1 MQDTN
6 NYILVSD
13 VAKEFNSNSS
23 SISFIINPNLFANKL
38 NTDSKLTLNEYE
50 FVKGHLK
57 NDSID
62 ATEVPTVFNEL
73 EDLIEKKI
81 QIDHLKDNPW
91 KVGKIV
97 SLKFDRDFGFISCLN
112 DSKEY
117 FFHFSNILTNPVGI
131 GQYVIFVLVESQSY
145 PGKLTAQSVSIISLL
160 NQNTEYLLCHYSK
173 LENFM
178 SRIDILNQIPKDW
191 ALLFIGY
198 EIYSI
203 LRSENV
209 LKDDEIRRSIKTIN
223 YRLLY
228 HIPKKIPEL
237 ITLLVGK
244 YGDPEVQIQLWLRNK
259 ELSSPSTKTIEN
271 YFFTTATAYRSS
283 IFFAITTDQKKK
295 FLKKLILK
303 EQPDHVLEL
312 LFDYLTSKKGIRFH
326 SDVKS
331 QLFNKNLWQNDE
343 DYTLYSSTI
352 KYYQQELDLL
362 QKLKLFTIGYFDIL
376 PIDIVISN
384 IYEFTKD
391 EIEIVIKSKILD
403 QDNYFNLIHN
413 ILKIEVESFFKS
425 AFTSEYFYLKSLID
439 NRSIDEWQYDK
450 EDDNDWIRKELY
462 KQEQPFHW
470 IFQLSEQYLN
480 SEQYKEI
487 ETVFISIMPEWIHLI
502 FWEKGYCKTFP
513 EKYISNLINYNENA
527 FSILLRKWEKNP
539 HRFNISTS
547 LLISLFKKNIKNI
560 NEINS
565 RKAFM
570 ALYNNAKTLYK
581 LDIAQTEIESI
592 LNHNNTDFLE
602 IITWLEGKS
611 DEFNFE
617 LFKPILIFLS
627 FDLQVKFLKKLFW
640 LAFTG
645 KFDISLEKLNRLFR
659 YEDDSLFFNIT
670 GKSVPIDISIVTII
684 EAINSFA
691 HNSNLLSEN
700 ELLELILK
708 KLSFFPTHSF
718 QFNSLF
724 QECQG
729 RYEPSE
735 SAKRKKW
742 VSRNS
747 ISYNTTLNDFY
758 RTEIPNGIIF
768 CEGRLANVND
778 NQYNM
783 KFWWCYNRPCYLN
796 AEISL
801 SSKSWEKY
809 TLLDFLL
816 ILGFNLDDG
825 NRMGDSIERGK
836 YYQFIS
842 TINRVNRLL
851 KKMYCTKCG
860 HILFP
865 VEDSHFAHYRVVRFH
880 CINDKCDEYHKEIYL
895 HHCLNRNCKEIIDSR
910 VSKQFSNGWYICSN
924 EKCRSCCSDAVFIR
938 RLANLRLVDNADNT
952 FKQNI
957 IADLEY
963 KIANKMGH
971 LEKGEHF
978 CHICR
983 SLLSVNSSGNLQCPT
998 CEVKLSDPT
1007 PDYNYS

>member
-13 VAKEFNSNSS
+13 VVEEFNSKTSH
-23 SISFIINPNLFANKL
+23 IAFIINPNFFRINF
-38 NTDSKLTLNEYE
+38 NSESKLSLNEYE

-62 ATEVPTVFNEL
+62 TTELPTVLNAL
-73 EDLIEKKI
+73 ENLIEKKA
-81 QIDHLKDNPW
+81 QIDQFKDNPW
-91 KVGKIV
+91 KVGIII
-97 SLKFDRDFGFISCLN
+97 SLKFDRDFGFIKCL
-112 DSKEY
+112 DDGKEY

-131 GQYVIFVLVESQSY
+131 GQYVIFVLVESQSH
-145 PGKLTAQSVSIISLL
+145 PGKLTAQSVSVISLL
-160 NQNTEYLLCHYSK
+160 NQNTEYLLCYYSK
-173 LENFM
+173 LENFI
-178 SRIDILNQIPKDW
+178 SRIDILKHIPKDL

-223 YRLLY
+223 YCLLY

-237 ITLLVGK
+237 VTLLVGK
-244 YGDPEVQIQLWLRNK
+244 YGDPEVQIQLWFRNK
-259 ELSSPSTKTIEN
+259 ELSSPSPKTIEN
-271 YFFTTATAYRSS
+271 YFFTTSTAYRSS
-283 IFFAITTDQKKK
+283 IFFAITADQKKK

-303 EQPDHVLEL
+303 EQPGQVLEL

-326 SDVKS
+326 SDAKS

-352 KYYQQELDLL
+352 KYYQQELTQL
-362 QKLKLFTIGYFDIL
+362 QKLKLFALGYFDIL
-376 PIDIVISN
+376 QVDDAISN
-384 IYEFTKD
+384 IAEFKKG
-391 EIEIVIKSKILD
+391 EIDYIFKSKILN
-403 QDNYFNLIHN
+403 QEQYFKLILN
-413 ILKIEVESFFKS
+413 ILKIETDSFQKSSYKSEHLYFRPFTNIKPINDFYNKMEDFEWYQKEMYEFKQT
-425 AFTSEYFYLKSLID
+425 FV
-439 NRSIDEWQYDK
+439 
-450 EDDNDWIRKELY
+450 
-462 KQEQPFHW
+462 H
-470 IFQLSEQYLN
+470 IFKLSDQYLN
-480 SEQYKEI
+480 GEQYTVI
-487 ETVFISIMPEWIHLI
+487 EFEFITRVPEWIHFI
-502 FWEKGYCKTFP
+502 FWEEGYCKTIP
-513 EKYISNLINYNENA
+513 EKYISHLIDNNVNV
-527 FSILLRKWEKNP
+527 FSDLFSKWKRNP
-539 HRFNISTS
+539 HIYNISPS
-547 LLISLFKKNIKNI
+547 LLISLFKKNIEKAD
-560 NEINS
+560 EIKS
-565 RKAFM
+565 RLEFM
-570 ALYNNAKTLYK
+570 GLYHNTKILFYF
-581 LDIAQTEIESI
+581 DVDQTELESTFNPKK
-592 LNHNNTDFLE
+592 LVFLK
-602 IITWLEGKS
+602 IISWLEGKS
-611 DEFNFE
+611 DEFNIE
-617 LFKPILIFLS
+617 LFKPLLIFLT

-645 KFDISLEKLNRLFR
+645 KLDISLEKLNHLFR

-670 GKSVPIDISIVTII
+670 GKSVPIDISIVTVI

-691 HNSNLLSEN
+691 QNSNLLPEN

-724 QECQG
+724 QECPG
-729 RYEPSE
+729 RYELSE

-742 VSRNS
+742 ASRNP
-747 ISYNTTLNDFY
+747 ISYNMTLNDFH

-768 CEGRLANVND
+768 CEGRLAVVND

-783 KFWWCYNRPCYLN
+783 KFWWCCNRPCYLN
-796 AEISL
+796 AETSL
-801 SSKSWEKY
+801 CSKSWEKY

-816 ILGFNLDDG
+816 ILGFKLDDG

-851 KKMYCTKCG
+851 KKMYCSKCG

-910 VSKQFSNGWYICSN
+910 VSKQCSNGWYICSN
-924 EKCRSCCSDAVFIR
+924 EKCRSCCSDVVFIR
-938 RLANLRLVDNADNT
+938 RLANLRLVDNADNA

-978 CHICR
+978 CHICG

>member
-6 NYILVSD
+6 NYISVSEL
-13 VAKEFNSNSS
+13 AKELNSEVSN
-23 SISFIINPNLFANKL
+23 IVYIINQNIFDNSIKP
-38 NTDSKLTLNEYE
+38 DSKLSLNEYE
-50 FVKGHLK
+50 FVKGHME
-57 NDSID
+57 NDALNAS
-62 ATEVPTVFNEL
+62 EVSTVLNKL
-73 EDLIEKKI
+73 ESLIEKNT
-81 QIDHLKDNPW
+81 QIAQLKDNTW

-112 DSKEY
+112 DGKEY

-131 GQYVIFVLVESQSY
+131 GQYVIFVLVESLSS
-145 PGKLTAQSVSIISLL
+145 PGKLTSQSVSVISLL
-160 NQNTEYLLCHYSK
+160 NKNTEYLLSFYSK

-178 SRIDILNQIPKDW
+178 SRIAILNEIPRDM

-198 EIYSI
+198 EFYSI
-203 LRSENV
+203 LKSEIA
-209 LKDDEIRRSIKTIN
+209 LKDFEIRSSIKTIN
-223 YRLLY
+223 YRLSY
-228 HIPKKIPEL
+228 HKPKKIPEL
-237 ITLLVGK
+237 VTLLVGK
-244 YGDPEVQIQLWLRNK
+244 YGDPEVQIRLWLKNE
-259 ELSSPSTKTIEN
+259 ELSSPSPKTIEN
-271 YFFTTATAYRSS
+271 YFLTTSIAYRSS
-283 IFFAITTDQKKK
+283 IFFGITTEQKKE
-295 FLKKLILK
+295 FLKKLIPN
-303 EQPDHVLEL
+303 EQPDQVLEL
-312 LFDYLTSKKGIRFH
+312 LFDFLASKKGIRSH
-326 SDVKS
+326 SDAKS

-343 DYTLYSSTI
+343 DYTLYSNTI
-352 KYYQQELDLL
+352 KYYQQELDQL
-362 QKLKLFTIGYFDIL
+362 QKLKLFTNGYFDIL

-384 IYEFTKD
+384 ISELTKD
-391 EIEIVIKSKILD
+391 EIEFVIKSKILD
-403 QDNYFNLIHN
+403 QDNYFNLILN

-439 NRSIDEWQYDK
+439 NSSIDEWQYDN
-450 EDDNDWIRKELY
+450 EDDNDWLRKELY

-470 IFQLSEQYLN
+470 VFQLSEQYLD

-513 EKYISNLINYNENA
+513 KKYISNLINYNENA
-527 FSILLRKWEKNP
+527 FSVLLRKWKKNP

-547 LLISLFKKNIKNI
+547 LLISLFKKNIENI

-565 RKAFM
+565 RQAFM

-592 LNHNNTDFLE
+592 LNHNNVDFLK

-659 YEDDSLFFNIT
+659 YEDDSLFFSIT
-670 GKSVPIDISIVTII
+670 GKSVPIDISIVTVI

-691 HNSNLLSEN
+691 HNCNLLSEN
-700 ELLELILK
+700 DLLELILK
-708 KLSFFPTHSF
+708 KLSFSPTHSF

-724 QECQG
+724 QECPG
-729 RYEPSE
+729 RCEPSE
-735 SAKRKKW
+735 SVKRKKW
-742 VSRNS
+742 TSRNS
-747 ISYNTTLNDFY
+747 SSYNLTLNDFY
-758 RTEIPNGIIF
+758 RTEVPNGIIF

-783 KFWWCYNRPCYLN
+783 KFWWCCNKPCYSN

-801 SSKSWEKY
+801 SEKNWSNY

-825 NRMGDSIERGK
+825 NRVGDSIERGK
-836 YYQFIS
+836 YHQFIA
-842 TINRVNRLL
+842 TINRLNKLL
-851 KKMYCTKCG
+851 KKMYCSKCG
-860 HILFP
+860 HILSP
-865 VEDSHFAHYRVVRFH
+865 TEDSHFAHYRVVRFCCENH
-880 CINDKCDEYHKEIYL
+880 NCEEYHNEIYL
-895 HHCLNRNCKEIIDSR
+895 HHCLNAKCKEIIDSR
-910 VSKQFSNGWYICSN
+910 ISKKCSNGWYICSN
-924 EKCRSCCSDAVFIR
+924 KECSSCCSDLVFER
-938 RLANLRLVDNADNT
+938 RLNNLKTVDEPDNSY
-952 FKQNI
+952 KQNI
-957 IADLEY
+957 IADLEF

-971 LEKGEHF
+971 QERSEHF
-978 CHICR
+978 CHTCGKLISADDSGIFNCCECDIKIGV
-983 SLLSVNSSGNLQCPT
+983 SGSSTQ
-998 CEVKLSDPT
+998 E
-1007 PDYNYS
+1007 